1 MTHSRRLFGRG
12 VRCALL
18 CACAVLCLLV
28 VFTAQAGSGAAET
41 ATTQPANLM
50 LQLRSF
56 AAGATARLEIEPT
69 TTGGRV
75 RLTATNLPPP
85 NKLAPNAR
93 VYLVWATGG
102 RILRLGEL
110 RRDARGNAALEF
122 AHPTSF
128 QRYSLIVTA
137 EEHAQTD
144 HPGGAPV
151 FSTRAGEVHAL
162 FATSSVRP
170 RTDDRDAHVNVTRP
184 VVRARRVT
192 SVAANGDFYASID
205 EALRS
210 ATNARD
216 ITLVGTRRAT
226 RHARGQARVGATD
239 GMAYVRALFQRVP
252 PPARFGANRY
262 VLWAT
267 TPEGRSHYL
276 GSLPRRGLNNTN
288 TYVRATGV
296 DAAQFDL
303 LVTAERG
310 RRVRGTRRV
319 LATVKAQRVYQR
331 PRRVGR

>member
-1 MTHSRRLFGRG
+1 
-12 VRCALL
+12 
-18 CACAVLCLLV
+18 
-28 VFTAQAGSGAAET
+28 
-41 ATTQPANLM
+41 
-50 LQLRSF
+50 
-56 AAGATARLEIEPT
+56 RLEIEPT
-69 TTGGRV
+69 ATGGRV

-85 NKLAPNAR
+85 NKLAPNAH

-110 RRDARGNAALEF
+110 HRDARGNAALEF

-137 EEHAQTD
+137 EQSKQTD

-151 FSTRAGEVHAL
+151 FSTRAGEVPAL
-162 FATSSVRP
+162 FVTSSVP
-170 RTDDRDAHVNVTRP
+170 RTTDRDAHVNVARP

-192 SVAANGDFYASID
+192 SVAANGDFYASVD
-205 EALRS
+205 EALTS
-210 ATNARD
+210 APNARD
-216 ITLVGTRRAT
+216 ITLVGTRRAA
-226 RHARGQARVGATD
+226 RHARGQARVGASAGT
-239 GMAYVRALFQRVP
+239 AYVRALFQRVP

-262 VLWAT
+262 ALWAT

-288 TYVRATGV
+288 TYVRAGGV

-310 RRVRGTRRV
+310 RHVRGTRRV
-319 LATVKAQRVYQR
+319 LATVRSQRVYQR

>member
-1 MTHSRRLFGRG
+1 
-12 VRCALL
+12 
-18 CACAVLCLLV
+18 LLV
-28 VFTAQAGSGAAET
+28 VFTVQASNDEAST
-41 ATTQPANLM
+41 VQPANLM

-85 NKLAPNAR
+85 NRLAPTAR

-102 RILRLGEL
+102 RIVRLGEL
-110 RRDARGNAALEF
+110 RRDTRGHAALEF
-122 AHPTSF
+122 AHPASF
-128 QRYSLIVTA
+128 QSYSLIVTA
-137 EEHAQTD
+137 EESAQTD

-162 FATSSVRP
+162 FPGAPVPHT
-170 RTDDRDAHVNVTRP
+170 TDRDAHMNVTRP

-192 SVAANGDFYASID
+192 STTTSGDFYASVD
-205 EALRS
+205 ETLMRAP
-210 ATNARD
+210 NARD
-216 ITLVGTRRAT
+216 ITLVGTRRAA
-226 RHARGQARVGATD
+226 RHARGEARVAATGD
-239 GMAYVRALFQRVP
+239 TAYVRALFHRVP

-276 GSLPRRGLNNTN
+276 GSLPRRGLNNAN
-288 TYVRATGV
+288 TYVRAGGV
-296 DAAQFDL
+296 DAEQFDL

-310 RRVRGTRRV
+310 RHVRGTRRV
-319 LATVKAQRVYQR
+319 LATVRSQRVYQR
-331 PRRVGR
+331 PRRVNR

>member
-1 MTHSRRLFGRG
+1 MTHSRGLFGRG
-12 VRCALL
+12 VQCALL
-18 CACAVLCLLV
+18 CVCVMLCLLV
-28 VFTAQAGSGAAET
+28 VFTVQASDDET
-41 ATTQPANLM
+41 TAVQPANLM
-50 LQLRSF
+50 LHLRSF
-56 AAGATARLEIEPT
+56 VPGAAAQLEIEPT

-93 VYLVWATGG
+93 VYLIWATGG
-102 RILRLGEL
+102 RIVLLGEL
-110 RRDARGNAALEF
+110 RRDARGNATVVFVNPTF
-122 AHPTSF
+122 AF
-128 QRYSLIVTA
+128 QHYSLIVTA
-137 EEHAQTD
+137 EQSAQTE

-162 FATSSVRP
+162 FATAPAPRP
-170 RTDDRDAHVNVTRP
+170 TDRDAHVNVTHP

-192 SVAANGDFYASID
+192 SVATNGDFYASVD
-205 EALRS
+205 ETLTN

-216 ITLVGTRRAT
+216 ITLVGTRRAA
-226 RHARGQARVGATD
+226 RHARGQARVAAND
-239 GMAYVRALFQRVP
+239 GTAYVRALFHRVP

-276 GSLPRRGLNNTN
+276 GSLPRRGLNNTD
-288 TYVRATGV
+288 TYVRAGGV
-296 DAAQFDL
+296 DATQFDL

-319 LATVKAQRVYQR
+319 LATVRSQRVYQR
-331 PRRVGR
+331 PRRVNR

>member
-1 MTHSRRLFGRG
+1 MIHSRRLFGRD

-18 CACAVLCLLV
+18 CVCALVCLLV
-28 VFTAQAGSGAAET
+28 VFTVQASDDESNA
-41 ATTQPANLM
+41 TQPANLM

-56 AAGATARLEIEPT
+56 AAGAAARLEIEPT
-69 TTGGRV
+69 TTGGRA
-75 RLTATNLPPP
+75 RLVATNLPPP

-110 RRDARGNAALEF
+110 HRDARGNAALEF
-122 AHPTSF
+122 AHPASF

-137 EEHAQTD
+137 EQSTQTD

-151 FSTRAGEVHAL
+151 FSTRANEVPAL
-162 FATSSVRP
+162 FPTTNLRP
-170 RTDDRDAHVNVTRP
+170 RNTELTARANTMRP

-192 SVAANGDFYASID
+192 SVAASGDFYTSVD
-205 EALRS
+205 EALTT
-210 ATNARD
+210 APNARD
-216 ITLVGTRRAT
+216 ITLVGTRRAA

-239 GMAYVRALFQRVP
+239 GTAYVRALFRRVP

-276 GSLPRRGLNNTN
+276 GRLPRHHLNNTD
-288 TYVRATGV
+288 TYVRAGGM
-296 DAAQFDL
+296 DANQFDL

-319 LATVKAQRVYQR
+319 LATVRAQRVYRR